1 MAIGFVFSFRLR
13 VVHEWAEVPEP
24 IIGLRS
30 EIMKSVM
37 VRFQSV
43 AAKKSLWPDTA
54 AKPKLIQSI
63 L

>member
-43 AAKKSLWPDTA
+43 AAKKSLWLT
-54 AKPKLIQSI
+54 LRQNQS
-63 L
+63 